1 MAEDRIIPINIE
13 DEMKTAYIDYSMS
26 VIVSRALPDVR
37 DGLKPVHRRVLYGMT
52 DLGLAANR
60 AHKKSARIVGEV
72 LGKYHPHGDTSVYDA
87 MVRMAQDWSMRYTL
101 VDGQGNFGSVDGDP
115 PAAMRYTE
123 ARLKKIAEELLNDIE
138 KDTVDFR
145 PNFDDS
151 LQEPTVLPA
160 KFPNLLVNGASGIA
174 VGMAT
179 NMAPHNL
186 TEVINGIIEYIDNR
200 DITIPELMKFIKAPD
215 FPTGG
220 IIYGYEGVKDAFETG
235 RGRIVMRAKAIFETS
250 KTGKDQIVVNE
261 IPYQVNK
268 STLIKQTAD
277 LVNDKVI
284 EGISDVRDESD
295 RDGMRIVFDL
305 KRDAVPNVVLNK
317 LFKFTQLQTS
327 FSVNNVCLVKGR
339 PEILNLKGLITNFVA
354 HRHEVVVRRTQYEL
368 AEAEKRAHI
377 LEGLLIAL
385 DHLDQVIK
393 LIRDSQTPDEA
404 KNGLVET
411 FKLSEIQAKAILD
424 MRLQRLTGLERDKI
438 KAEFDELM
446 KTIAHLNE
454 ILNNEGM
461 RYQIIKDELTDMRDR
476 YGDERRS
483 VIEMVGNEMSME
495 DLIPDDEVV
504 ITISHLGYVKRTSLS
519 EYRTQARGGRGSRGV
534 AKRQEDFVEHIFM
547 ATNHNY
553 LLLFTEQGRCF
564 WLRVFEIPEG
574 EKATKGR
581 AIQNL
586 INIPVD
592 DKVKAFLNV
601 KSLSNPEY
609 INQMNVIMVTQQGT
623 IKKTTLEAYSRPR
636 LNGINSMNVREGD
649 QLVEARLTNG
659 TCEMVIASRNGKAIR
674 FNESTVRPMGRSATG
689 VRAIRLA
696 EGDEVI
702 GMVSIE
708 DPKVTNVLVVSE
720 NGMGK
725 RSEVEDYRITNRGG
739 KGVMAMNVTEK
750 TGKLVAIKDVDDTM
764 DVMIINK
771 SGITIRLSMKD
782 LRVIG
787 RVTQGVRLIN
797 IGGKDEIASVAKINY
812 IPGDDDEDVIELDEN
827 GNPIIVEKVI
837 ELDEDGN
844 PIIIEALTSK
854 LMDEIVDRAMDDAE
868 INPNTD
874 EEAEEESEED
884 ETPPAE

>member
-1 MAEDRIIPINIE
+1 MAEDRIIEINIE

-52 DLGLAANR
+52 DLGLASNR
-60 AHKKSARIVGEV
+60 PYKKSARIVGEV
-72 LGKYHPHGDTSVYDA
+72 LGKYHPHGDSSVYDA

-123 ARLKKIAEELLNDIE
+123 ARLRKIAEELLNDIE
-138 KDTVDFR
+138 KETVDFR

-160 KFPNLLVNGASGIA
+160 KFPNLLVNGGSGIA

-186 TEVINGIIEYIDNR
+186 TEAINGIIAYIDNR
-200 DITIPELMKFIKAPD
+200 DITIPELMKFVKAPD

-277 LVNDKVI
+277 LINEKVI

-295 RDGMRIVFDL
+295 RDGMRIVYDL

-317 LFKFTQLQTS
+317 LFKYTQLQTS

-339 PEILNLKGLITNFVA
+339 PEILNLKGLISHFVA
-354 HRHEVVVRRTQYEL
+354 HRHEVVVRRTQFEL

-385 DHLDQVIK
+385 DHLDQVIA
-393 LIRDSQTPDEA
+393 LIRGSRTPDEA
-404 KNGLVET
+404 RTGLMDN

-438 KAEFDELM
+438 KDEFEEIM
-446 KTIAHLNE
+446 KFIARLNE
-454 ILNNEGM
+454 ILSNETL
-461 RYQIIKDELTDMRDR
+461 RYQIIKDELVEMRDK

-601 KSLSNPEY
+601 KSLSDPEY

-636 LNGINSMNVREGD
+636 VNGINSMNVREGD
-649 QLVEARLTNG
+649 TLVEARLTNG

-812 IPGDDDEDVIELDEN
+812 IPGDDEEEVIELDEN
-827 GNPIIVEKVI
+827 GNPIIAEKIV
-837 ELDEDGN
+837 ELDEEGN
-844 PIIIEALTSK
+844 PIVIEAVSSDL
-854 LMDEIVDRAMDDAE
+854 LNEIIDRAMDDAE
-868 INPNTD
+868 INPN
-874 EEAEEESEED
+874 EEEEEENEEE
-884 ETPPAE
+884 ETPPSE